1 MDKFCKVLPYK
12 FNSFSSFYEKLNW
25 DNFRKFQQIS
35 WWFEPSIC
43 IEFDFVIWDGSDS
56 TVLMHTS
63 DELSR

>member
-12 FNSFSSFYEKLNW
+12 FNLWKAW